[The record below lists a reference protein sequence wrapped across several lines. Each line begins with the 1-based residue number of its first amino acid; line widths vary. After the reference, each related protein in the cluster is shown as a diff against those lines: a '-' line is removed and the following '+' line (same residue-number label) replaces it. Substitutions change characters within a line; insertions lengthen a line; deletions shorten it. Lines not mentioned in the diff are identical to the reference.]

1 MYICTM
7 TREEIIELVKSSKQ
21 VNSFMPLADLLLLRN
36 VADVKLEMD
45 RDENEYYYKVKI
57 DDIVDKD
64 LKKEVISNNG
74 WELSS
79 DENFIILYV

>member
-1 MYICTM
+1 M
-7 TREEIIELVKSSKQ
+7 TRNEIIELVKESKKT
-21 VNSFMPLADLLLLRN
+21 NSFMPLADLLLLRN

>member
-1 MYICTM
+1 M
-7 TREEIIELVKSSKQ
+7 TRNEIIELVKGSKK

>member
-1 MYICTM
+1 M
-7 TREEIIELVKSSKQ
+7 TRNEIIELVRESKKT
-21 VNSFMPLADLLLLRN
+21 NTFMPLADLLLLRN

-79 DENFIILYV
+79 DGNFIILYV

>member
-1 MYICTM
+1 M
-7 TREEIIELVKSSKQ
+7 TKKEIINIVKASTQK
-21 VNSFMPLADLLLLRN
+21 NTTLPLADLLLLRN
-36 VADVKLEMD
+36 IADVKLEMD